1 MRASM
6 IAEVA
11 SRKSVGDIFEFG
23 RYMVQA
29 AVKPYKYPAKIY
41 KSMEWYV
48 LAREGSRMLL
58 LSKDC
63 VDWEF
68 IDGTGHPQT
77 WENCFARKELLPAFF
92 KDTFT
97 EEEKSL
103 IIPVWLETKD
113 NVKFGTKGGEDT
125 TDQIFFL
132 SIEEFQKYVFPEAA
146 RSSLYMVDRLTED
159 SEEQKEEKYE
169 LWHEPADWWLRSPG
183 EEQYCNAVVSSRG
196 DLWEEGLENGADEV
210 GIRPA
215 IWIDLTAAQDDEL
228 PF

>member
-1 MRASM
+1 MRASV

-11 SRKSVGDIFEFG
+11 GRKKIGDLMELG

-29 AVKPYKYPAKIY
+29 AIKPYNYPAKSY

-103 IIPVWLETKD
+103 ILPVRLKTMD
-113 NVKFGTKGGEDT
+113 NVTYGTKGGEDT
-125 TDQIFFL
+125 TDRIFLL
-132 SIEEFQKYVFPEAA
+132 SMEEFQKYVFPEAA
-146 RSSLYMVDRLTED
+146 RASLYMVDYLTGD
-159 SEEQKEEKYE
+159 FEEKKEAKYE

-183 EEQYCNAVVSSRG
+183 EEQCCNVVVSSRG
-196 DLWEEGLENGADEV
+196 ELWEEGLENGADEV

-215 IWIDLTAAQDDEL
+215 IWIDLAAAQDDEL